1 MDEPLYRPLSLS
13 RRKDPHAEVRV
24 DWSPPATIPPAQLRV
39 TFVRTLRWCVEL
51 HVMFAQLAWAWITGR
66 PMTRAFGV
74 SLREMFRRM
83 GGTAVKLGQQLSLR
97 IDFLPPEVCEELGA
111 LTDRVGPIPF
121 EEARRAVES
130 AIGGTIESRF
140 ERFEREPIGAAS
152 IACVYRAVLKSGD
165 VVAVKVQRPT
175 APREFASDLQV
186 FDAYT
191 RALEALG
198 VVRPGFF
205 EFMRRE
211 VRAMFLEELDFA
223 REARYQKLYRTYALR
238 DGLDWLTAPKV
249 YPELSGGRVMVS
261 EFIDG
266 LSCAE
271 LIRLAESDDPR
282 DQGRLRERGIE
293 PARVAER
300 ILLVS
305 VWSRMESPFFHADPH
320 PANILIT
327 SGGRLCMI
335 DFGSCGTNPSA
346 TLRNHAEL
354 LPRLLDF
361 DADGALDVMLRDL
374 APLPRVDAATL
385 SNELRKRLLMHQ
397 LAWADRPT
405 RTSQGAR
412 WWERTTASIWVANME
427 VAQRFEIPVNLDT
440 LRFMR
445 ATMAYDTLAY
455 RIDPQV
461 SDAVIREQL
470 RDAEGRFAR
479 RVVKRARRDLG
490 RARVP
495 FYDRLVHLARLVD
508 RAEVSR
514 TSWQASARGASQL
527 AVWAMQLG
535 VFALVTWAL
544 AAAVVLWR
552 SGLSFDA
559 LWQRPIEAMS
569 RHPVGA
575 LALAAGAVIAL
586 SFMARVASRLRQPE
600 QR

>member
-13 RRKDPHAEVRV
+13 RRRDPHAEVRV
-24 DWSPPATIPPAQLRV
+24 AWSPPVTIPPAQLRV
-39 TFVRTLRWCVEL
+39 TLARTLRWGVEL
-51 HVMFAQLAWAWITGR
+51 NVMFARLLWAWVTGR
-66 PMTRAFGV
+66 PMTRALGV
-74 SLREMFRRM
+74 TLREMFRRM

-97 IDFLPPEVCEELGA
+97 IDFLPLEVCEELGA

-121 EEARRAVES
+121 AEARRAVES

-140 ERFEREPIGAAS
+140 ERFEREPVGAAS
-152 IACVYRAVLKSGD
+152 IACVYKAVLKGGD

-175 APREFASDLQV
+175 AAREFASDLQV
-186 FDAYT
+186 FDGYT
-191 RALEALG
+191 RALEAVG

-211 VRAMFLEELDFA
+211 VRAMFLEELDFK
-223 REARYQKLYRTYALR
+223 REARYQKLYRAYARR
-238 DGLDWLTAPKV
+238 DGLDWLTAPRV
-249 YPELSGGRVMVS
+249 YPELSGDRVVVS

-271 LIRLAESDDPR
+271 LVRLAESDAPE
-282 DQGRLRERGIE
+282 DQSFLRAREIE
-293 PARVAER
+293 PSRVAER

-320 PANILIT
+320 PANILIQP
-327 SGGRLCMI
+327 GGRVCMI

-361 DADGALDVMLRDL
+361 DADGALDVMTRDL
-374 APLPRVDAATL
+374 APLPRVDASALTH
-385 SNELRKRLLMHQ
+385 ELRKRLLAHQ
-397 LAWADRPT
+397 LAWADRPS
-405 RTSQGAR
+405 RTSAGAR

-455 RIDPQV
+455 RIDPHV

-470 RDAEGRFAR
+470 RDAEARFAR

-490 RARVP
+490 RPRAP
-495 FYDRLVHLARLVD
+495 LYDQAEQLGRLVE

-514 TSWQASARGASQL
+514 TAWQASARGASQL

-535 VFALVTWAL
+535 AFALVTWGL

-552 SGLSFDA
+552 SGMSFEA
-559 LWQRPIEAMS
+559 LWQAPFEAMA

-600 QR
+600 RR